1 MHTSQGAHDCEGC
14 EECKTTLAG
23 HPDHHREL
31 SPHKYIIRYNQ
42 HTGKPYQVCDRCS
55 NIDRESYEAA
65 KVKTDITLNLSSL
78 TDEHFYKYLEEG
90 KIYLQH
96 NFKGADHF
104 KDIKWFWNKDT
115 SFLNSGE
122 ARKQEKANKTY
133 KSVKDWIFYCGGRNS
148 GLWHPKWLNE

>member
-1 MHTSQGAHDCEGC
+1 MNLTHLFMESHYSMNG
-14 EECKTTLAG
+14 
-23 HPDHHREL
+23 
-31 SPHKYIIRYNQ
+31 
-42 HTGKPYQVCDRCS
+42 S
-55 NIDRESYEAA
+55 NISFPSLIRKA
-65 KVKTDITLNLSSL
+65 KELGFSSL
-78 TDEHFYKYLEEG
+78 ALTDQKMHGVIEINVVGKSETTIHFYKYLEEG